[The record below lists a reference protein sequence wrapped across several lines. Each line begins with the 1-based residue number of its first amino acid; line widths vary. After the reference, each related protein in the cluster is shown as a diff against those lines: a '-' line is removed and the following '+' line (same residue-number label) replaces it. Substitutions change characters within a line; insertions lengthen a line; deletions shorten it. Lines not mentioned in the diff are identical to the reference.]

1 MANQISGR
9 VIAVSQVQTVATTDA
24 SKPPLKKREIYI
36 DCTRYDPYTGERSQY
51 ENKPLLE
58 FAGDKTLEK
67 VNPVLDQ
74 VQKDDIVTVS
84 FELVGRQYKGK
95 DGKTV
100 FTTAVRCYDIAITR
114 KAAQNGNLTAQ
125 PAPQPQYFDGHQ
137 PQQAPLNSPFVG
149 DGAFGAGA
157 PAPQTQQ
164 QIVEQQKKED
174 LPF

>member
-67 VNPVLDQ
+67 VSPVLDQ
-74 VQKDDIVTVS
+74 VQKNDIVTIS
-84 FELVGRQYKGK
+84 FELVGRQYKGQ
-95 DGKTV
+95 DGKTK
-100 FTTAVRCYDIAITR
+100 FSTGIRCYDIAITR
-114 KAAQNGNLTAQ
+114 KAAASVQQTAQ
-125 PAPQPQYFDGHQ
+125 PAPQPAPQYFDGHQ
-137 PQQAPLNSPFVG
+137 PQQAPMTQSPFV
-149 DGAFGAGA
+149 DG
-157 PAPQTQQ
+157 QS
-164 QIVEQQKKED
+164 QIAEEQKKDD

>member
-67 VNPVLDQ
+67 VSPVLDQ
-74 VQKDDIVTVS
+74 LQKNDIVTIS
-84 FELVGRQYKGK
+84 FELVGRQYKGQ
-95 DGKTV
+95 DGKTK
-100 FTTAVRCYDIAITR
+100 FSTGIRCYDIAITR
-114 KAAQNGNLTAQ
+114 KAGQQVAQTAQ
-125 PAPQPQYFDGHQ
+125 PAPQTAPQYFDGHQ
-137 PQQAPLNSPFVG
+137 PQQAPMAQSPFV
-149 DGAFGAGA
+149 DG
-157 PAPQTQQ
+157 QS
-164 QIVEQQKKED
+164 QIVEEQKKDD

>member
-74 VQKDDIVTVS
+74 VQKDDIVTIS
-84 FELVGRQYKGK
+84 FELQGRQYKGQ
-95 DGKTV
+95 DGKTK
-100 FTTAVRCYDIAITR
+100 FSTGIRCYDIAITR
-114 KAAQNGNLTAQ
+114 KAAASGQQTAQ
-125 PAPQPQYFDGHQ
+125 PAQQQYFDGHQ
-137 PQQAPLNSPFVG
+137 PQHVPAGEFIPSPPMVQSPFVEG
-149 DGAFGAGA
+149 
-157 PAPQTQQ
+157 QQ
-164 QIVEQQKKED
+164 QVAGEQGKD
-174 LPF
+174 PLPF